1 LYFLLEGAYHPCR
14 SLACTGNGLRPRKIP
29 HKSETYEMTV
39 SDWESVIARD
49 AFNEGRNSFM
59 KHFEL
64 VRKWSMQIGR
74 LLP

>member
-1 LYFLLEGAYHPCR
+1 
-14 SLACTGNGLRPRKIP
+14 
-29 HKSETYEMTV
+29 MTV